1 LDAEVVGSSGESDH
15 IMSSA
20 PIRVGFVL
28 HVMQVAGAEMLVAET
43 IRRLG
48 ARIEPIV
55 FCLDSIGALGEQ
67 LKAEGVPVVAY
78 NRRAGLDLSVS
89 WRMAKDLRSR
99 GIQVVHAHQYT
110 PFFYGS
116 LAARLVNPRPQ
127 IIFTE
132 HGRHYPDVTS
142 LRRRLANKLIFDRL
156 ADRVNA
162 VCEFSARSLAD
173 KDGFRPDRI
182 EVIPNG
188 IDPGRYGAVSDV
200 ATERIRLGLEPHRKY
215 IACVAR
221 FHPVKDHETLL
232 RAFAIVAAM
241 REDVDLLL
249 VGDGLL
255 RPILQQRV
263 HHLGLTGRVRF
274 LGVRHDVAQLLR
286 VVDIFTL
293 TSVSEAASITLLEAM
308 AAGRPVVVTAVGGNP
323 ELVRD
328 GVDGMLAPRGDA
340 EAIASAFCKILE
352 NDGFARRL
360 GLSGAE
366 RVQAGFLLDQTVN
379 RYYQLYSGD
388 SSSSISERKAS

>member
-1 LDAEVVGSSGESDH
+1 
-15 IMSSA
+15 MSSA

-67 LKAEGVPVVAY
+67 LKADGVPVVAY

-116 LAARLVNPRPQ
+116 LAARLVSPRPQ
-127 IIFTE
+127 VIFTE
-132 HGRHYPDVTS
+132 HGRHYPDTTS
-142 LRRRLANKLIFDRL
+142 LRRRVANKLLFDRL

-162 VCEFSARSLAD
+162 VCEFSARSLAE
-173 KDGFRPDRI
+173 KDGFRADRI

-188 IDPGRYGAVSDV
+188 IDPVRYGAVSDM
-200 ATERIRLGLEPHRKY
+200 AAERVRLGLETGRKY

-221 FHPVKDHETLL
+221 FHPVKDHQTLL
-232 RAFAIVAAM
+232 RAFAMVASV
-241 REDVDLLL
+241 RDDVDLLL

-255 RPILQQRV
+255 RPILQQQV

-286 VVDIFTL
+286 VVDTFTL

-323 ELVRD
+323 EIVRD
-328 GVDGMLAPRGDA
+328 NVDGFLAPRGDA
-340 EAIASAFCKILE
+340 SAIARALL
-352 NDGFARRL
+352 RVL
-360 GLSGAE
+360 GDDSLAAAMGRAGRE
-366 RVQAGFLLDQTVN
+366 RVRSHFQ
-379 RYYQLYSGD
+379 
-388 SSSSISERKAS
+388 